1 MHTEGGEEKLPKLSS
16 SKNLMS
22 FLRVGHDSI
31 KIKLPLCGAL
41 HPSLTSR
48 IYIYKHRQILDVLD
62 TCLLICTQ
70 CLPLNHADQGL
81 LCLLKGLIRNP
92 SVCRHRCVRCVPE
105 HADQLMIGGVILFHK
120 TPSL

>member
-70 CLPLNHADQGL
+70 CLPLNHADRSAPSPPRQTFARKPTAIQKTSSQGL
-81 LCLLKGLIRNP
+81 LR
-92 SVCRHRCVRCVPE
+92 E
-105 HADQLMIGGVILFHK
+105 HESKRAG
-120 TPSL
+120 